1 MAPAFEAAAAQLDPH
16 LPLGKIDTEAEQ
28 GLASRFAIRSIP
40 SLPPPERAGDHAHG
54 RRDFAFGTRPMGSAC
69 FVLGLIWRAKGNG

>member
-28 GLASRFAIRSIP
+28 GLAIRSIP
-40 SLPPPERAGDHAHG
+40 SLVLLRKGREITRTAGAISLSALVQWARRASS
-54 RRDFAFGTRPMGSAC
+54 SA
-69 FVLGLIWRAKGNG
+69 